1 MGKHL
6 NTYNLTIH
14 QARTDIAVFLFRME
28 TYHLECAYIH
38 VSIAFLTHTNRIK
51 ADLHNSTLHKK
62 LVQSPFRQ
70 LGQ

>member
-51 ADLHNSTLHKK
+51 AALHNSTLHKK